1 MIKRT
6 LLASCIISAS
16 CSPPHPS
23 SIADDFHN
31 KVPETLLV
39 KAPRPHAAGETT
51 SKTTKRRQ
59 VTPSTAASEAH
70 TSAQIQS
77 PVQATTPQNRLPLS
91 YQSITTHGIT
101 VSAVYYDD
109 REFDLQVADQPNG
122 CGSLWLDAKSAGL
135 SRNAIAAINAGFFTP
150 EGKPLG
156 LLVESGLR
164 RGYINQSSLGSG
176 IYASTPA
183 GPSITRRDNN
193 SSSQRINN
201 ATQLLQAGPILIE
214 QGAASSGLSDQRNRP
229 RSFIAWD
236 GHHHWMMGHIETA
249 TLMGAAQA
257 LAKSESLKFKPSI
270 VLNLD
275 GGRSSDLWAGPQ
287 VPGGNRSHRS
297 FLNKAVRNYL
307 LLTPR

>member
-16 CSPPHPS
+16 CSSPLPN
-23 SIADDFHN
+23 SIAGDYRN
-31 KVPETLLV
+31 IASEPLLAD
-39 KAPRPHAAGETT
+39 APRLHTASETT
-51 SKTTKRRQ
+51 SKKPKRHQ
-59 VTPSTAASEAH
+59 VTPSTAAYEAH
-70 TSAQIQS
+70 TSAQIRS
-77 PVQATTPQNRLPLS
+77 PVHATPQNRLPLS

-183 GPSITRRDNN
+183 GTSITRRDSN

-214 QGAASSGLSDQRNRP
+214 QGETSSGLSDQRNRP

-257 LAKSESLKFKPSI
+257 LAKSKSLKFKPSI

-307 LLTPR
+307 VLTPR